1 MTPTVVLV
9 HGAFADSGSW
19 SGVVSRL
26 QEASVPVK
34 AIANPLRGL
43 AHDAAYV
50 AATVNALPGRVVL
63 VGHSYG
69 GSVITAASP
78 QAPNVA
84 ALVYVAAFVPDEG
97 ESSLDVA
104 AKFPDVELGTNVHPV
119 GYPLSDG
126 DTAPELYIN
135 EGAYR
140 SVFAAD
146 VPEDVTKVLAASQ
159 RPIAAGALGEKSGP
173 AGWKTLPSWHAI
185 ATSDKAINP
194 AAERFGAERAGSTIV
209 EIDASHSIAV
219 SQPAAVTEVI
229 LSAVRAVS

>member
-19 SGVVSRL
+19 SGVVRRL
-26 QEASVPVK
+26 QEAGVPVQ
-34 AIANPLRGL
+34 AVANPLRGL
-43 AHDAAYV
+43 VGDAAYV
-50 AATVNALPGRVVL
+50 ASTVNAISGRVVL

-104 AKFPDVELGTNVHPV
+104 AKFPDSELGTSVHPV
-119 GYPLSDG
+119 SYPLPDG
-126 DTAPELYIN
+126 DTAPELYLN

-140 SVFAAD
+140 AVFAAD

-173 AGWKTLPSWHAI
+173 AGWKILPSWHAV
-185 ATSDKAINP
+185 ASADRAINP
-194 AAERFGAERAGSTIV
+194 DVERFGAERAGSTVV
-209 EIDASHSIAV
+209 EIDGSHSIAV
-219 SQPAAVTEVI
+219 SQPEAVTNVI
-229 LSAVRAVS
+229 LDAIRAVS